1 MRIRLATAALL
12 ALLLTGCA
20 GFSYDPSR
28 SVQDYAGCTVVDY
41 RSADGAVI
49 DYKDCKDKSQVV
61 TTLTMPNGAA
71 FSYNAYDVTGL
82 EHMRLRAE
90 VHRALTDA
98 GVTVT
103 GDAIDAII
111 RALRPA
117 P

>member
-1 MRIRLATAALL
+1 MQRLILI
-12 ALLLTGCA
+12 LLLPLAGCA

-28 SVQDYAGCTVVDY
+28 SVQDYAGCTVAEY
-41 RSADGAVI
+41 RSIDGSTI
-49 DYKDCKDKSQVV
+49 DYKDCKDKSTVK
-61 TTLTMPNGAA
+61 TTLAMPGGVSLKYHAD
-71 FSYNAYDVTGL
+71 DVSGL

-103 GDAIDAII
+103 GDVVDKII
-111 RALRPA
+111 SVIRPV